1 MPLECGII
9 FDGIPEGAIPR
20 KVGLIWGIPVK
31 EFGGSEDL
39 YSSSIADVAALSYTS
54 GLSNVTFHQ
63 PEAIIYHRENDRQ
76 FPAEYLLME
85 TDDAFWTMSDDR
97 TLTLSITLKRG
108 GEFPILIRGWLCEDQ
123 YTDCSRNPS
132 SGEYMDQQGWFVEK
146 TWVELPVSSTSATS
160 RAAWR
165 PIARPSLRST
175 TPRAGR
181 TGRTTTI
188 G

>member
-85 TDDAFWTMSDDR
+85 TDDAFWTMS
-97 TLTLSITLKRG
+97 
-108 GEFPILIRGWLCEDQ
+108 
-123 YTDCSRNPS
+123 
-132 SGEYMDQQGWFVEK
+132 V
-146 TWVELPVSSTSATS
+146 
-160 RAAWR
+160 
-165 PIARPSLRST
+165 
-175 TPRAGR
+175 
-181 TGRTTTI
+181 
-188 G
+188 